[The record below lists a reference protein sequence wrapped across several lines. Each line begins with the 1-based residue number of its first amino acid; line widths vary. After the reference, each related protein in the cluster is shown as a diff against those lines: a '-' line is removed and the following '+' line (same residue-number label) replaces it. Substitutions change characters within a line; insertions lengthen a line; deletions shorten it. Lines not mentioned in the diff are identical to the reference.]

1 MYAPLQPVHATV
13 VSYGKMMDGNI
24 KRLKKAI
31 KKNIVYNF
39 Q

>member
-13 VSYGKMMDGNI
+13 VSYGKIMDENI
-24 KRLKKAI
+24 KRLKKV
-31 KKNIVYNF
+31 IVYNF